1 MLHPKSVGT
10 QLLVPRF
17 ACNGVE
23 QWGARRPDGGG
34 GKALADRDSMAAYI
48 DALVMI
54 VE

>member
-1 MLHPKSVGT
+1 MLHLNSVGT
-10 QLLVPRF
+10 QLRVPRF